1 MFLVTALQ
9 LMTLQDQ
16 TIVRHLLLNDQMF
29 IERTIAGNKFLQDQ
43 QFWMPILAK
52 F

>member
-16 TIVRHLLLNDQMF
+16 TIARHLLLNDQIF
-29 IERTIAGNKFLQDQ
+29 IERTIAGNRLDLDSAAQID
-43 QFWMPILAK
+43 PRY
-52 F
+52 